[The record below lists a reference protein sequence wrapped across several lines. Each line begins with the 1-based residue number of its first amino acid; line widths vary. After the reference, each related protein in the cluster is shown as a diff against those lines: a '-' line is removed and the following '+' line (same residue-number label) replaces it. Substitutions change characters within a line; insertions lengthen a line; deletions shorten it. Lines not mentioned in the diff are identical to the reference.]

1 MALHRLHLFF
11 FLFLCNVCSLAHR
24 PSRGENSYV
33 VQIEEGESYMVY
45 EYSTDD
51 GMKMKSVEKTGSMHL
66 LMYRRGPKNSP
77 STNSRTELSMFAG
90 ARGTHCW
97 KVTHHMLGEEMITRS
112 DPQHSWR

>member
-1 MALHRLHLFF
+1 
-11 FLFLCNVCSLAHR
+11 
-24 PSRGENSYV
+24 
-33 VQIEEGESYMVY
+33 MVY

-97 KVTHHMLGEEMITRS
+97 KVTHHVLGEEVITRS
-112 DPQHSWR
+112 DPQHSCDLNQPAAGEDALVCVHRTSRAAGVFLSLQKNLPPTSEE